1 MEKETEYNTIM
12 KMMLMSILLI
22 ALCVVHPGVITCLL
36 ALVSCVCT
44 MIMMLGSTLCGM
56 LSLPVVLVV
65 AIVWLM
71 VK

>member
-1 MEKETEYNTIM
+1 M

-44 MIMMLGSTLCGM
+44 MVMMLGSTLCSM

-65 AIVWLM
+65 ALVWLM

>member
-1 MEKETEYNTIM
+1 M
-12 KMMLMSILLI
+12 KMIMMSMLLI

-44 MIMMLGSTLCGM
+44 MVMMLGSTLCGM

-65 AIVWLM
+65 ALVWLM

>member
-65 AIVWLM
+65 ALVWLM